1 MKLFNIFRIPKKQI
15 QVKVPVTLLSSEV
28 SRVQCFETNCYFNRV
43 YRNELT
49 CDLKSIEIHT
59 GGRCGNF
66 KPRKE
71 AAAFFSPEETVKK

>member
-1 MKLFNIFRIPKKQI
+1 MKLFNLFRIPKKQI
-15 QVKVPVTLLSSEV
+15 QVKVPVTLFSSEV
-28 SRVQCFETNCYFNRV
+28 SKVQCFETGCYFNRS
-43 YRNELT
+43 YRGEMT
-49 CDLKSIEIHT
+49 CDLKTVEIYK